1 MAVTVSG
8 LYYPTWSKAI
18 GAATAIVLNMT
29 LTTHKIALFT
39 NTITPNFDT
48 DTAYAAAP
56 YNANEVTTATYWP
69 AGGPA
74 LSAAAVGQTS
84 TAPTMSTSPAGT
96 LMYDMGDVSVAQTTL
111 VNARCALLYADALA
125 AKNAI
130 VLVNFGG
137 DYSTSNGIFGI
148 QWAATGVFTI
158 DLTP

>member
-8 LYYPTWSKAI
+8 LYYATWSKAI
-18 GAATAIVLNMT
+18 GATTAIALNMT
-29 LTTHKIALFT
+29 ATSHKISLFT

-48 DTAYAAAP
+48 DTAYGVSP
-56 YNANEVTTATYWP
+56 YAANEVTTATYWP
-69 AGGPA
+69 AAGVA
-74 LSAAAVGQTS
+74 LSAAAVGGTS
-84 TAPTMSTSPAGT
+84 TAPTLSTSPAGT

-111 VNARCALLYADALA
+111 VNARCALISATALA
-125 AKNAI
+125 AQCI
-130 VLVNFGG
+130 VLINFGG